1 MIRRKAKSSEIS
13 PEALTNRVG
22 GNGMKTGICYVVGA
36 GENYGLDFIPQAE
49 DCVIA
54 ADAGFAALEQR
65 GMQIDIVIGDFDT
78 LSFVPNHPNAIVL
91 NREKDTT
98 DMWSAVREGVKKGY
112 ERFHIYC
119 GTGGRIDH
127 TIANMQLLAEL
138 SQSGKRG
145 FLFGKDYIITAVTN
159 GMLELPALASGFV
172 SVFSHSDRA
181 EGVCIE
187 GLKYELQEALLTN
200 SFPLGVSN
208 EFIGQK
214 GKISVANG
222 TLWIV
227 FPMEAKEAACP

>member
-1 MIRRKAKSSEIS
+1 MNPKSIQKKEMSIY
-13 PEALTNRVG
+13 
-22 GNGMKTGICYVVGA
+22 MKTGICYVVGA

-65 GMQIDIVIGDFDT
+65 GLQIDMVIGDFDT

-98 DMWSAVREGVKKGY
+98 DMLSAVREGVKKGY

-119 GTGGRIDH
+119 GTGGRMEH

-159 GMLELPALASGFV
+159 GTLELPEQASGFV
-172 SVFSHSDRA
+172 SVFSHSDKA

-187 GLKYELQEALLTN
+187 GLKYELQNALLTN

-208 EFIGQK
+208 EFIGKK

-227 FPMEAKEAACP
+227 FPMEAKEAACS

>member
-1 MIRRKAKSSEIS
+1 
-13 PEALTNRVG
+13 
-22 GNGMKTGICYVVGA
+22 
-36 GENYGLDFIPQAE
+36 
-49 DCVIA
+49 
-54 ADAGFAALEQR
+54 
-65 GMQIDIVIGDFDT
+65 
-78 LSFVPNHPNAIVL
+78 
-91 NREKDTT
+91 
-98 DMWSAVREGVKKGY
+98 
-112 ERFHIYC
+112 
-119 GTGGRIDH
+119 
-127 TIANMQLLAEL
+127 MQLLAEL

-208 EFIGQK
+208 EFIGKK
-214 GKISVANG
+214 GKISVASR

-227 FPMEAKEAACP
+227 FPMEAKEAACS

>member
-1 MIRRKAKSSEIS
+1 
-13 PEALTNRVG
+13 
-22 GNGMKTGICYVVGA
+22 MKTGICYVVGA

-227 FPMEAKEAACP
+227 FPMEAKEAAFP

>member
-1 MIRRKAKSSEIS
+1 MKA
-13 PEALTNRVG
+13 
-22 GNGMKTGICYVVGA
+22 GICYVVGA
-36 GENYGLDFIPQAE
+36 GENYGLDFIPRAE

-78 LSFVPNHPNAIVL
+78 LSFVPSHPNVIVL

-98 DMWSAVREGVKKGY
+98 DMLSAVREGVKKGY
-112 ERFHIYC
+112 ERFHIYR
-119 GTGGRIDH
+119 GTGGRIEH
-127 TIANMQLLAEL
+127 TIANMQLLTEL

-187 GLKYELQEALLTN
+187 GLKYELQNAVLTN

-208 EFIGQK
+208 EFIGKK

-227 FPMEAKEAACP
+227 FPMETKEAAFPIVSCLSK